1 MRREG
6 PIVGARKSRLVG
18 CFVAIGCFALFS
30 ISSAMASPTLYVR
43 NQYEPARIAV
53 DQGGEYHNV
62 SIHGIAWAEWNQPVA
77 IGHGTYTFQVCG
89 GSSGPC
95 ANSVFYDEPALL
107 KLSEITTCN
116 GREDY
121 STLEVT
127 SDGGAGNTLFK
138 PFRISLGSCR
148 ARRHAKR

>member
-1 MRREG
+1 MRRGSHIEASG
-6 PIVGARKSRLVG
+6 YRLIG
-18 CFVAIGCFALFS
+18 CIVAIGCLALLSF
-30 ISSAMASPTLYVR
+30 SSALASPTVYVR
-43 NQYEPARIAV
+43 NQFEPTRLV
-53 DQGGEYHNV
+53 FNQGGEYHNV
-62 SIHGIAWAEWNQPVA
+62 SIHGIAWDEWNQPIA
-77 IGHGTYTFQVCG
+77 TGHGTYTFKVCG

-107 KLSEITTCN
+107 KLSGVETCD
-116 GREDY
+116 GRASY

-138 PFRISLGSCR
+138 PFRVSLGSCR